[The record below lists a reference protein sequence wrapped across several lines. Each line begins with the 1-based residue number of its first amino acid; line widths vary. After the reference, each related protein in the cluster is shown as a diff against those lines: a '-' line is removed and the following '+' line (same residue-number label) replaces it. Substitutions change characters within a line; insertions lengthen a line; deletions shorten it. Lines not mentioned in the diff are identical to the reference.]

1 MCTVE
6 PRNIQ
11 LQSVTGMHGMGV
23 LSTKMEVKRANAPR
37 VQQWQ

>member
-1 MCTVE
+1 MFTVE
-6 PRNIQ
+6 TRNIQ

-23 LSTKMEVKRANAPR
+23 LSTEMEVKKANASR